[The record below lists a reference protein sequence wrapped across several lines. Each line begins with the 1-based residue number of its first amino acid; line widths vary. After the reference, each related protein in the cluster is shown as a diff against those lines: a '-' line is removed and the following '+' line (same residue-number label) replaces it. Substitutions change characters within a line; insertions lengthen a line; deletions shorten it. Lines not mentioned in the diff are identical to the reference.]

1 MEDACQYIILQE
13 NFHDKYPHWNFYV
26 KICFEKSR
34 IDFSMVQ
41 HILTFRDRLETAK
54 DSTACE
60 IHNVL
65 LPWTF
70 WVWIGT
76 SWNLQFCFMLWK
88 REERECTSPQKKKN
102 HGTALPPS
110 SSDLKI
116 VKRHGCGRWKFMHQ
130 TSDLH
135 ISKGNFPF
143 LAENLLDKHA
153 IKDIHQ

>member
-13 NFHDKYPHWNFYV
+13 NFHDKYPHWNFYA

-34 IDFSMVQ
+34 IDFSMVL
-41 HILTFRDRLETAK
+41 HILTFRARLETAK

-76 SWNLQFCFMLWK
+76 SWNLQFCFMPWK
-88 REERECTSPQKKKN
+88 REERECTSPQKKKKSWDCPFPLLLRPQN
-102 HGTALPPS
+102 CQKAWMWPV
-110 SSDLKI
+110 KI
-116 VKRHGCGRWKFMHQ
+116 YAPNIRFA
-130 TSDLH
+130 H
-135 ISKGNFPF
+135 IQRKLPF
-143 LAENLLDKHA
+143 LGRKFVS
-153 IKDIHQ
+153 